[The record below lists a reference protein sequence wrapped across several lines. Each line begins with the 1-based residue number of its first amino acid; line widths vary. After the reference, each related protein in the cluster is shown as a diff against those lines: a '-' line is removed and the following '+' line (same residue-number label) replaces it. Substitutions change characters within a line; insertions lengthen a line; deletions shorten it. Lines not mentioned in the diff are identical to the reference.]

1 MVVIDDPEEIKGD
14 IVPVQCEGQI
24 DEKKIDGFMEDNT
37 VDVIHIVP
45 EPEEIKGDNV
55 SEDCQ
60 GATAENNNG
69 DFIKDDT
76 PTNEEPDYMF
86 KATKERTAAD
96 GFNSHGRGDDDESP
110 HHVYIEDDVNVP
122 SSPENFKYPKVIAN
136 V

>member
-1 MVVIDDPEEIKGD
+1 MSY
-14 IVPVQCEGQI
+14 
-24 DEKKIDGFMEDNT
+24 T
-37 VDVIHIVP
+37 ST

-86 KATKERTAAD
+86 KATKERTAA
-96 GFNSHGRGDDDESP
+96 R
-110 HHVYIEDDVNVP
+110 IQLTW
-122 SSPENFKYPKVIAN
+122 KRR
-136 V
+136 